1 MPSRLLKR
9 FKSRRMTIP
18 PDSDSARNTTS
29 APTVTVTATATA
41 PTSTSTPTITNSR
54 RRRRRWYKKSMFDFW
69 QSLLAA
75 LERIAM
81 LPSLLHSV
89 FPSLASRKRSSRD
102 AVRTYERTMDDL
114 LREIQR
120 LLEAPLDPAQ
130 LLQMSA
136 KLQLQ
141 FAPKLDT
148 SDICMLP
155 SYNDKLPTGLERGTY
170 LALDV
175 GGSTFRVAVVE
186 LNGKEP
192 ATKSMRIVNM
202 KSYKID
208 NSVRQLRGNAFFDWM
223 AEKIETAIT
232 DPQVEHINE
241 TNTFGMGLAWSFPI
255 EQTSIRSGNLL
266 AMGKGFLATEGTLGQ
281 DLSELIMGPCKKRNL
296 PVHME
301 SIVNDSSATLLS
313 RAYEDPSTRFAVI
326 LGTGFNIAAHLPIS
340 TLSPSKFKG
349 YPQKWLDSATHV
361 LVNTELSMFGKNIF
375 PITRWD
381 DQLNTAHLR
390 PDFQPFEHL
399 ISGRYLGE
407 IVRLIIVEAVRTAGL
422 FSGEVPSKLSEP
434 YALDTGTLAAL
445 DMDESKHHTHS
456 IAYFQTHHPLSKPP
470 TYRDMAFIRH
480 VAQLV
485 SHRAAA
491 YLAAGIHSLWELR
504 ISSEG
509 LTPETAGRMAIGCNG
524 SVIEKYPLFR
534 ELCQSHLDELT
545 GLSGAEPGSISLEI
559 AVESAIFGAAVA
571 VCCLED

>member
-9 FKSRRMTIP
+9 FKSRRTTAVP
-18 PDSDSARNTTS
+18 PDSDGARNTAS
-29 APTVTVTATATA
+29 VPTTTTTTAAAATTTTVAATA
-41 PTSTSTPTITNSR
+41 PNH
-54 RRRRRWYKKSMFDFW
+54 RRRRWYKKPMFDFW

-89 FPSLASRKRSSRD
+89 FPSLASRKRTRD
-102 AVRTYERTMDDL
+102 AVRSYDRSMDDL

-120 LLEAPLDPAQ
+120 LLEAPLDSAQ
-130 LLQMSA
+130 LLQMSR
-136 KLQLQ
+136 KLQQQ
-141 FAPKLDT
+141 FAPKLQA

-186 LNGKEP
+186 LNGQQP
-192 ATKSMRIVNM
+192 GAKSMRIVNM

-223 AEKIETAIT
+223 AEKIEGAIT
-232 DPQVEHINE
+232 DPQVKRINGSK
-241 TNTFGMGLAWSFPI
+241 TFGMGLAWSFPV

-281 DLSELIMGPCKKRNL
+281 DLSELIMAPCRKRNL

-326 LGTGFNIAAHLPIS
+326 LGTGFNIAAHLPVS
-340 TLSPSKFKG
+340 TLATSKFKG
-349 YPQKWLDSATHV
+349 YPQTWLDGASHV

-381 DQLNTAHLR
+381 EQLNAAHLR

-407 IVRLIIVEAVRTAGL
+407 VVRLIILEAVRTAGL
-422 FSGEVPSKLSEP
+422 FSGEVPGKLSEP
-434 YALDTGTLAAL
+434 YSLDTGTLATIE
-445 DMDESKHHTHS
+445 MDESKGYSQS
-456 IAYFQTHHPLSKPP
+456 IAFFQTQHPSSKPSS
-470 TYRDMAFIRH
+470 YRDIHFLRQ

-485 SHRAAA
+485 THRAAA
-491 YLAAGIHSLWELR
+491 YLAAGIHSLWDLR
-504 ISSEG
+504 ITSEG
-509 LTPETAGRMAIGCNG
+509 LAPATAGHMAIGCNG

-545 GLSGAEPGSISLEI
+545 TASGAEAHAISLEV

-571 VCCLED
+571 VCCLGE